1 MPLSMYQASVPV
13 FTRALGN
20 LSKILD
26 KGAAFAAARNID
38 PSVLINARLAPD
50 MLPMARQV
58 QIAADM
64 ALRGSARLAG
74 AEVTSVPDT
83 ETSFAELQERIA
95 KTLKLIEA
103 FGADRIDGSETRQ
116 IVLTVG
122 GKDWSFS
129 GQDYLFN
136 FVLPNLFFHSTATY
150 LILRHNGVEL
160 GKMDFLGA

>member
-1 MPLSMYQASVPV
+1 MYQASVPV
-13 FTRALGN
+13 FTRSLSN
-20 LSKILD
+20 LSNILG
-26 KGAAFAAARNID
+26 KGAAFAEARKID
-38 PSVLINARLAPD
+38 PSVLINSRLAPD
-50 MLPMARQV
+50 MLPMSRQV

-74 AEVTSVPDT
+74 VDIPSNPDT
-83 ETSFAELQERIA
+83 ETTFPELQARIA
-95 KTLKLIEA
+95 TAIDFVKAQSAAL
-103 FGADRIDGSETRQ
+103 IDGSEAKK
-116 IVLTVG
+116 LTIPVG
-122 GKDWSFS
+122 GKEFVFS